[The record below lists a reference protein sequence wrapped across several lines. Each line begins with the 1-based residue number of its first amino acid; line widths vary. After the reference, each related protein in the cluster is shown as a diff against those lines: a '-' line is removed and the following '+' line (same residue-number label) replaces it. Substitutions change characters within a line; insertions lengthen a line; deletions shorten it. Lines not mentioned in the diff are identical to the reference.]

1 MHCAQSATKKSNMI
15 NDSRLI
21 DKWRAGYIERC
32 TSGSGGGIAETARES
47 GYGAAVPTL

>member
-1 MHCAQSATKKSNMI
+1 MLN
-15 NDSRLI
+15 NFRLI

-32 TSGSGGGIAETARES
+32 TSGSEGGSAETARES